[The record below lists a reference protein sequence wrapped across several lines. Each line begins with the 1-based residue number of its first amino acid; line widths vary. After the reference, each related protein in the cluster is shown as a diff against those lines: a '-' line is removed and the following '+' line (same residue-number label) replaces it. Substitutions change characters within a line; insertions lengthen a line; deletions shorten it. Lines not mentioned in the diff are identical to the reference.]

1 MAAKENS
8 EYPYTAPTVVKESI
22 ERKPSEEESIDVT
35 KSVAKEDKHL
45 AKPAGIGGAVLGL
58 IFGGPILSALLGF
71 SAAYAVRK
79 KNATGDAARSLG
91 GLFVSVQEKTAEIE
105 EKNHF
110 IEKTRT
116 SVNDFC
122 DDENEKS
129 VPFKTRA
136 FLVSTWLAVSKFTK
150 EKQLLERGVEETG
163 KGLEF
168 IGKSIDKL
176 QGKSTKHVEELVFV
190 SADEVRD
197 SQRSDPQY
205 TELVEVTAN

>member
-1 MAAKENS
+1 MAVKEHS
-8 EYPYTAPTVVKESI
+8 EYPYTAPTIVMESI
-22 ERKPSEEESIDVT
+22 ERKPSEEELIDIT

-45 AKPAGIGGAVLGL
+45 AIPAGVGGGVLGFV
-58 IFGGPILSALLGF
+58 FGGPILSALLGF

-91 GLFVSVQEKTAEIE
+91 ELFVSVQEKTAEIE

-116 SVNDFC
+116 SINDFC

-136 FLVSTWLAVSKFTK
+136 FLVSTWLAVSNFTK

-176 QGKSTKHVEELVFV
+176 QGKSTKDEEEMVFV
-190 SADEVRD
+190 SSDEVRD
-197 SQRSDPQY
+197 SQQGDLQY
-205 TELVEVTAN
+205 TELVEVTTN

>member
-1 MAAKENS
+1 MAVKENS
-8 EYPYTAPTVVKESI
+8 EHPYTTPTVVKESI

-45 AKPAGIGGAVLGL
+45 AKPAGIGGAVLGF

-150 EKQLLERGVEETG
+150 EKQLLERGVEQTG

-176 QGKSTKHVEELVFV
+176 QEKSTKHEEELVFI

-197 SQRSDPQY
+197 SQRSDIQY
-205 TELVEVTAN
+205 AKLVEVTTN

>member
-1 MAAKENS
+1 M
-8 EYPYTAPTVVKESI
+8 
-22 ERKPSEEESIDVT
+22 
-35 KSVAKEDKHL
+35 
-45 AKPAGIGGAVLGL
+45 
-58 IFGGPILSALLGF
+58 SALLGF

-91 GLFVSVQEKTAEIE
+91 ELFVSVQEKTAEIE

-116 SVNDFC
+116 SINDFC

-136 FLVSTWLAVSKFTK
+136 FLVSTWLAVSNFTK

-176 QGKSTKHVEELVFV
+176 QGKSTKDEEEMVFV
-190 SADEVRD
+190 SSDEVRD
-197 SQRSDPQY
+197 SQQGDFQY
-205 TELVEVTAN
+205 TELVEVTTN

>member
-1 MAAKENS
+1 MAVKENS

-45 AKPAGIGGAVLGL
+45 AKPAGIGGAVLGF

-150 EKQLLERGVEETG
+150 EKQLLERGVEQTG

-176 QGKSTKHVEELVFV
+176 QEKSTKHEEELVFI

-197 SQRSDPQY
+197 SQRSDIQY
-205 TELVEVTAN
+205 AKLVEVTTN